1 MKLKDKAAVITGGSS
16 GIGLAIAREFKANG
30 ARVIISGRNAERLE
44 EACDVLGDGAFAVQ
58 GDVSNLED
66 LDRLMEVAKL
76 KFGKIDALVANA
88 GVARLVP
95 MADVDEKFFDEIS
108 ETNFKGLYFTVQ
120 KAAPLLSDGA
130 SVVLI
135 SSIVNQMGM
144 LNFSVYAATKSAVRS
159 LARSFSAELL
169 PRGIRVNTLSPG
181 PIDTPI
187 IKKLGLSDE
196 ELEGMGKMLIEMSP
210 MKRFGTP
217 EEMAKAALFLAS
229 PDSSYMAGAEIVADG
244 GFTQI

>member
-1 MKLKDKAAVITGGSS
+1 MKLKDKVALITGGNS

-44 EACDVLGDGAFAVQ
+44 EAKSILGDGTLTVQ

-66 LDRLMEVAKL
+66 LDRLMETARL
-76 KFGKIDALVANA
+76 KHGKIDVLVANA
-88 GVARLVP
+88 GMAKLVP
-95 MADVDEKFFDEIS
+95 LEAVDEKFFDEIS

-120 KAAPLLSDGA
+120 KAVPLLSDGA

-229 PDSSYMAGAEIVADG
+229 SDSSYVAGAEIVADG